1 MRKLK
6 FIGES
11 KRGTWTHY
19 LTVGAIYEA
28 YDSVEHSGGEIIRND
43 YFVPLKLNSE
53 RLRAFEE
60 VEG

>member
-6 FIGES
+6 YLGSER
-11 KRGTWTHY
+11 KETWNMY

-28 YDSVEHSGGEIIRND
+28 YNSVEHSGREIIRND
-43 YFVPLKLNSE
+43 FFVPLQLNSE

-60 VEG
+60 VNA